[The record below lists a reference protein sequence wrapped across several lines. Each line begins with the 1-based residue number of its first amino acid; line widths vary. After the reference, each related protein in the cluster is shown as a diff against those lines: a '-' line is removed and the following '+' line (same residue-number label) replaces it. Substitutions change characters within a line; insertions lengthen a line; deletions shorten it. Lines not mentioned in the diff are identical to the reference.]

1 MQGGAIR
8 VFDGATLKITTCTFQ
23 QNSVEFVSEGF
34 EVVLKLFPHKRR
46 IVTCPPI
53 GGPQLNSARIM
64 LKLGAVRS
72 GKSQLLLAL
81 LFVSIR
87 AHFLTEELSQIFAA
101 CGGGHPTFRAVP
113 LMGGAQLFEIGGIR

>member
-46 IVTCPPI
+46 IVLQL
-53 GGPQLNSARIM
+53 GVLNSI
-64 LKLGAVRS
+64 LLGS
-72 GKSQLLLAL
+72 
-81 LFVSIR
+81 
-87 AHFLTEELSQIFAA
+87 
-101 CGGGHPTFRAVP
+101 C
-113 LMGGAQLFEIGGIR
+113 